1 LSISQPIVP
10 GAAEDEFAMSE
21 IGGPR
26 TPPDHLNRLLP
37 CEEFM
42 EKAFNAAADDLVAR
56 AVAGSEAAE
65 AEEAVLS
72 PAQNRRWAALENEQ
86 TAGTL
91 DEI

>member
-1 LSISQPIVP
+1 
-10 GAAEDEFAMSE
+10 
-21 IGGPR
+21 
-26 TPPDHLNRLLP
+26 
-37 CEEFM
+37 M

-86 TAGTL
+86 TAGAL